1 MSIAKT
7 YDVIIV
13 GGGPAGST
21 AGYLL
26 SRSGL
31 KVLILDRSTFPRYK
45 LCGGCI
51 TDKTVKLL
59 ERVFGITAEA
69 LKEKGPIDFESVQFE
84 ILYKAH
90 SILKKTSPV
99 PFYFVNRLLYDNF
112 LLEKA
117 RQTGAEIITGDGAIS
132 FDISNNEVRTASGRI
147 FTGQFIIG
155 ADGVNS
161 LIRRQFPDEVFDRKI
176 WQKNAGSALEI
187 FIDRPAMQAMDH
199 PALFLGYIEQ
209 GYAWVFPNKDKFVA
223 GIGGL
228 AQKNRKRLLPSFSRF
243 LAALG
248 IQNPGTYRIKGYSFP
263 YGNYLLEPVF
273 GNTILVGD
281 AAGFADPLLGE
292 GIFYAQRS
300 AELAS
305 QVISET
311 VKASNRYLLGKQASV
326 RYIRLLREDVYQEFE
341 YAQKTR
347 KFIFTCLNKF
357 NYLPL
362 KILMNVLGT
371 KPVEAVHGIRS
382 YKWLKQKN

>member
-1 MSIAKT
+1 MKGS
-7 YDVIIV
+7 YDIIIV

-26 SRSGL
+26 GRSGL
-31 KVLILDRSTFPRYK
+31 RVLIIDKSTFPRYK

-59 ERVFGITAEA
+59 ERVFGITAED
-69 LKEKGPIDFESVQFE
+69 LKEKGAIDFESIQFE

-90 SILKKTSPV
+90 SILRKTSPV
-99 PFYFVNRLLYDNF
+99 PFYFVNRYLYDNF
-112 LLEKA
+112 FLEKA
-117 RQTGAEIITGDGAIS
+117 RQTGAEIITGDGVIS
-132 FDISNNEVRTASGRI
+132 FDISNNEVRTASGRT

-161 LIRRQFPDEVFDRKI
+161 LIRRQFPDEVVDRKV
-176 WQKNAGSALEI
+176 WQKNSGSALEI
-187 FIDRPAMQAMDH
+187 FVDRSAMHAMDN

-209 GYAWVFPNKDKFVA
+209 GYAWVFPNKDKFVV

-228 AQKNRKRLLPSFSRF
+228 AQKNRKLLFPSFSRF

-248 IQNPGTYRIKGYSFP
+248 IQDPGIYRINGYSFP
-263 YGNYLLEPVF
+263 YGNYLPEPVF
-273 GNTILVGD
+273 GHAILVGD

-311 VKASNRYLLGKQASV
+311 MKQSNRYLMGKQAAA
-326 RYIRLLREDVYQEFE
+326 RYVLLLQENIYQEFE

-347 KFIFTCLNKF
+347 KFMFTYLKMF
-357 NYLPL
+357 HFLPL
-362 KILMNVLGT
+362 KILMNVLGP